1 MGNVGQIS
9 ASFGLQHSG
18 YKVDSTI
25 PLKAPNKHDSVID
38 CAFHYGNPHPD
49 PHPHP
54 RPTAPAQRRASTAP
68 PRPKRPRPRPRSNPP
83 PTTDGRFQAQPHS
96 RPPSSLRRRALLPL
110 RDANA
115 MFSNPFSGESA
126 YLDNEPQHPTVAET
140 GSLSRPGPGPRA
152 GQLKRRESE
161 PMPQR
166 RIIRLASFGG
176 EGLVAKPAGP
186 CPGEIGEEEAV
197 V

>member
-1 MGNVGQIS
+1 MD
-9 ASFGLQHSG
+9 ASKLNH
-18 YKVDSTI
+18 TPA
-25 PLKAPNKHDSVID
+25 PL
-38 CAFHYGNPHPD
+38 
-49 PHPHP
+49 
-54 RPTAPAQRRASTAP
+54 PADDGPASP
-68 PRPKRPRPRPRSNPP
+68 
-83 PTTDGRFQAQPHS
+83 
-96 RPPSSLRRRALLPL
+96 PL

-140 GSLSRPGPGPRA
+140 GELGSSPRQGPGPRM

-176 EGLVAKPAGP
+176 EGLAAKPARP
-186 CPGEIGEEEAV
+186 CPGEVEEEAV

>member
-1 MGNVGQIS
+1 MD
-9 ASFGLQHSG
+9 ASKLNH
-18 YKVDSTI
+18 TPA
-25 PLKAPNKHDSVID
+25 PL
-38 CAFHYGNPHPD
+38 
-49 PHPHP
+49 
-54 RPTAPAQRRASTAP
+54 PADDGPASP
-68 PRPKRPRPRPRSNPP
+68 
-83 PTTDGRFQAQPHS
+83 
-96 RPPSSLRRRALLPL
+96 PL

-140 GSLSRPGPGPRA
+140 GERGSSPRQGPGPRM

-166 RIIRLASFGG
+166 RIIRLASFG
-176 EGLVAKPAGP
+176 EV
-186 CPGEIGEEEAV
+186 EEEAV

>member
-1 MGNVGQIS
+1 MG
-9 ASFGLQHSG
+9 
-18 YKVDSTI
+18 T
-25 PLKAPNKHDSVID
+25 
-38 CAFHYGNPHPD
+38 PHTTED
-49 PHPHP
+49 HIHPHNAAHP
-54 RPTAPAQRRASTAP
+54 AHNHAANDHDHAHAPAHPSPAMDASKLNHTPAP
-68 PRPKRPRPRPRSNPP
+68 LPISEAAPRSP
-83 PTTDGRFQAQPHS
+83 
-96 RPPSSLRRRALLPL
+96 PL
-110 RDANA
+110 RDANS

-140 GSLSRPGPGPRA
+140 GSLGTSPIQGPGPRM

-186 CPGEIGEEEAV
+186 CPGESEEEV
-197 V
+197 IV